1 MKAILKKLIMAAA
14 LVAVMAGVIT
24 GCGSKKNDSN
34 VAKNSGD
41 TFTVGLMR
49 NFRRMDTKMT
59 AESMSDLTLTL
70 QQRYVQEM
78 VGHL

>member
-41 TFTVGLMR
+41 TFTVG
-49 NFRRMDTKMT
+49 FD
-59 AESMSDLTLTL
+59 AGISAVWI
-70 QQRYVQEM
+70 QR
-78 VGHL
+78 